1 MNGVTTFF
9 NPTFLLLIGFFVLI
23 YFLMIRPQ
31 NKAKKAHEE
40 MVNGIE
46 VGDEVA
52 EKFPDDFVDRTSYS
66 KPHIDIKKY
75 IEFQLLR
82 AGILEENIEI
92 HGSCTFSDSEFFSY
106 RRDGKRSGRMM
117 VIIKLNT

>member
-1 MNGVTTFF
+1 MNGAQTFF

-46 VGDEVA
+46 VGDEV
-52 EKFPDDFVDRTSYS
+52 VSS
-66 KPHIDIKKY
+66 GG
-75 IEFQLLR
+75 LLGRVTKISNQFFEVNLGDNTKVKIQR
-82 AGILEENIEI
+82 ASITNVLPKGTINSI
-92 HGSCTFSDSEFFSY
+92 
-106 RRDGKRSGRMM
+106 
-117 VIIKLNT
+117 